1 MPRRKSFFADTVE
14 EAIAQ
19 ATRRMGAE
27 TLLVGSRRTEP
38 AERHLGVYEVIVE
51 GETPPFHDTFP
62 HRPEGGEAEVAHPS
76 GSSRESTCDE
86 GDLEL
91 IRREIM
97 SMRDLL
103 ARCAVRMA
111 PMLPPELLPLGVRLS
126 TADFSPTLVE
136 SLLDS
141 SARRLKSD
149 GTAIKEPELQQALI
163 SEISSRLRVDPG
175 LGVPGGPRK
184 VVAFAGPAGSGKTS
198 TLVKLAIRFGLAQ
211 HSPTLIISTD
221 TYRVAAADQLRTY
234 SAILGVNCEVVETP
248 SGLFRIL
255 EEHRSK
261 ETVLIDL
268 PGMGPREPEL
278 MCEWG
283 PVLAHPDIDVH
294 LVMPATMRCADLA
307 RTVGRFEP
315 LRPAHLIFTHLDET
329 ACYGGVLSLAIETGR
344 PVSFLCSGQSIPE
357 DIEPATRAALLRL
370 IGAEPLAAATAA

>member
-1 MPRRKSFFADTVE
+1 MPIRKSFFADTVE
-14 EAIAQ
+14 EALVQ

-27 TLLVGSRRTEP
+27 TLLVGSRHTEP
-38 AERHLGVYEVIVE
+38 AERHLGVYEVLVE
-51 GETPPFHDTFP
+51 GETPSSHDALP
-62 HRPEGGEAEVAHPS
+62 RLPAKGEAETAHLS
-76 GSSRESTCDE
+76 GSSKGSSCGED
-86 GDLEL
+86 DLEL
-91 IRREIM
+91 IRREIT
-97 SMRDLL
+97 SMHDLL
-103 ARCAVRMA
+103 ARCAARMA

-126 TADFSPTLVE
+126 TADFSPALVE
-136 SLLDS
+136 SLLHS
-141 SARRLKSD
+141 SARRLTSD
-149 GTAIKEPELQQALI
+149 GAALNEPELQRALFG
-163 SEISSRLRVDPG
+163 EISSRLRVGPEFG
-175 LGVPGGPRK
+175 TPGGPRK

-211 HSPTLIISTD
+211 HRPTLIISTD

-234 SAILGVNCEVVETP
+234 SAILGVSCEVVETP
-248 SGLFRIL
+248 NGLLRTL

-278 MCEWG
+278 MREWA
-283 PVLAHPDIDVH
+283 PVLAHPNIDVH
-294 LVMPATMRCADLA
+294 LVLPATMRCVDLA

-329 ACYGGVLSLAIETGR
+329 ACYGGILSLAIETGR

-357 DIEPATRAALLRL
+357 DIEPATRSALLRL